1 VDPIPPPRAA
11 VHPPSVPWPRGAA
24 SVRGIGPA
32 RSGHSNHEMAIPL
45 LTQADAAL
53 GNAVEA
59 AVRAKH
65 RRRLKGLGWERAL
78 EPGDDG
84 LWAAGDPPPREGC
97 SLDVLVDGAE
107 ALPAIAAALEGA
119 RDFVH
124 VTGWH
129 LAPQFEVVR
138 GEPPV
143 VIGALLAELAERIDV
158 RVIVWAGAPV
168 PIFHPS
174 RSEVRETVRTLTR
187 HTRIRC
193 ETDPREHPFHCHHEK
208 TICVDGEVAFVNGID
223 LTDDAGD
230 RFDSSDHPARRRL
243 GWHDVGTRLRGPAV
257 ADVHDHFAA
266 RWQAL
271 TGERL
276 GRPAPSGPA
285 GDSTV
290 QVVRTVAED
299 MYDELPR
306 GDFRILE
313 SYMRALRAAQR
324 LVYLENQFLWSP
336 EIVAVLAD
344 KLRHP
349 PSDDFRL
356 VVLLP
361 AKANNGQDDTR
372 GQLSVLAEADD
383 HAGRFLAATIRSRS
397 GGRDDPLYV
406 HAKVGIVDDRW
417 LTVGSANLNAHSL
430 LNDTEMNVVTDDVA
444 LARQTRVR
452 LWAEHL
458 ELEPETVGGADPVAV
473 VDERWRPI
481 AAEQLERRENGA
493 APTHRLVALPGVSKR
508 SRRLL
513 GPLEGLTDDG

>member
-1 VDPIPPPRAA
+1 MA
-11 VHPPSVPWPRGAA
+11 V
-24 SVRGIGPA
+24 
-32 RSGHSNHEMAIPL
+32 PL
-45 LTQADAAL
+45 LSHADTAI

-65 RRRLKGLGWERAL
+65 RRRLARLGWERAL
-78 EPGDDG
+78 DPPDDG

-97 SLDVLVDGAE
+97 ALDVLVDGAHALPTIAE
-107 ALPAIAAALEGA
+107 ALESA
-119 RDFVH
+119 RRFVH
-124 VTGWH
+124 LTGWH
-129 LAPQFEVVR
+129 LAPHFELVR

-143 VIGALLAELAERIDV
+143 AVGALLAELAERIDV
-158 RVIVWAGAPV
+158 RVLVWAGAPV
-168 PIFHPS
+168 PLFHPT
-174 RSEVRETVRTLTR
+174 RSEVRESVRTLTR
-187 HTRIRC
+187 ATRIRA
-193 ETDPREHPFHCHHEK
+193 EPDPREHPFHCHHEK
-208 TICVDGEVAFVNGID
+208 TICIDGELAFVNGID

-243 GWHDVGTRLRGPAV
+243 GWHDVGARVRGPAV
-257 ADVHDHFAA
+257 ADVHDHFAR
-266 RWQAL
+266 RWHAV

-276 GRPAPSGPA
+276 DRPEAPAPA
-285 GDSTV
+285 GASTV

-299 MYDELPR
+299 MYDEVPR

-313 SYMRALRAAQR
+313 SYVRALRGAQR

-349 PSDDFRL
+349 PRDDFRL

-372 GQLSVLAEADD
+372 GQLSILAAADD
-383 HAGRFLAATIRSRS
+383 HDKRFLAATIRSRS
-397 GGRDDPLYV
+397 GERDDPLYV

-430 LNDTEMNVVTDDVA
+430 LNDTEMNVVTDDVE
-444 LARQTRVR
+444 LARATRVR

-458 ELEPETVGGADPVAV
+458 ELDPAALADVDPVKL
-473 VDERWRPI
+473 VDEHWRPI
-481 AAEQLERRENGA
+481 AAEQLERRERGA
-493 APTHRLVALPGVSKR
+493 PPTHRLIALPGVSKR
-508 SRRLL
+508 ARRLL